1 MTPVT
6 TPKVGR
12 RKAGKDGG
20 RGEKNTQSKMLKRHS
35 GCWYSQIT
43 SRILKKTE
51 KSAPRSADGIL
62 EKL

>member
-1 MTPVT
+1 MTPVGS
-6 TPKVGR
+6 PKVGR

-20 RGEKNTQSKMLKRHS
+20 RGEKNTQSRMLKRHS
-35 GCWYSQIT
+35 SCWYSQIT
-43 SRILKKTE
+43 SRNFEKTE